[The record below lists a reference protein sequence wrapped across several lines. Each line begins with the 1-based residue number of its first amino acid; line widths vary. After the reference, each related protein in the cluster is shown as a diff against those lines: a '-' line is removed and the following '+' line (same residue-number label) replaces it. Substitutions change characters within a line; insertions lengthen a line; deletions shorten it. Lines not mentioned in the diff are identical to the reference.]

1 MYQVACPSCGAQVS
15 FRSAASVM
23 AVCSYCQSTLLRD
36 ADSVRDIGKMSAVL
50 EDYSPIQINTSGMFE
65 GKRFGVVGRIQLE
78 YADGYWNEWYALFDD
93 GTACWL
99 SDASGKYTLTVQSTI
114 VPSEVPIFERIQP
127 GGRLAFDGVGYIAAD
142 VRTARCTGGQG
153 ELPFKVG
160 EGWEAKVADYR
171 NGQRFVTLDYSDGA
185 TPTIYVG
192 KAVTLETLACQLL
205 REEAQIQQSAGKLRG
220 STANL
225 ECPNCGASIAYRPGL
240 AQHLVC
246 QTCHAEVGARAGQ
259 VEVLA
264 KNEELEQRTTTLLL
278 GDIAKIGGAEWTL
291 IGLMECRE
299 TGEES
304 STWVEYLLHN
314 PQKGFQWIVES
325 MEGWD
330 LVTVLDEWPEAA
342 GSGQLRL
349 RGQVFNKLYDYG
361 AEVIWAA
368 GAFNWRVHIGDRTSI
383 ADYKQGNMTLTAE
396 RTSSELNWSLAKRVA
411 ARDVLG
417 WFGKAAQAAGL
428 PKESAASLAR
438 SGIGDLG
445 GELRKVAWV
454 FTALIV
460 LINLPI
466 LFAQGFN
473 NIEIPA
479 LGLFALWFPVLK
491 FADNSSG
498 DDD

>member
-1 MYQVACPSCGAQVS
+1 MYQIACPSCGAQVA

-23 AVCSYCQSTLLRD
+23 AVCAYCQSTLLRD

-50 EDYSPIQINTSGMFE
+50 EDYSPIQINTAGMFE
-65 GKRFGVVGRIQLE
+65 GKRFTVVGRIQLE
-78 YADGYWNEWYALFDD
+78 YEDGYWNEWYALFDD

-99 SDASGKYTLTVQSTI
+99 SDASGKYALTTQSSA
-114 VPSEVPIFERIQP
+114 VPQEVPIFERIQP
-127 GGRLAFDGVGYIAAD
+127 GGRFAFEGAGYVASD

-160 EGWEAKVADYR
+160 EDWQAKVADYR
-171 NGQRFVTLDYSDGA
+171 SGPRFLTLDYSDGPA
-185 TPTIYVG
+185 PVAYVG
-192 KAVTLETLACQLL
+192 KAVTLETMACQLL
-205 REEAQIQQSAGKLRG
+205 REETQIEQSAGKLRG

-225 ECPNCGASIAYRPGL
+225 ECPNCGASIAYRPGI

-246 QTCHAEVGARAGQ
+246 QTCHAEVAARAGQ
-259 VEVLA
+259 AEVLA
-264 KNEELEQRTTTLLL
+264 KNEELEQRTTTLAL
-278 GDIAKIGGAEWTL
+278 GDIAKIGGAAWTL

-299 TGEES
+299 TGSTEEA
-304 STWVEYLLHN
+304 STWVEYLLYH

-342 GSGQLRL
+342 GNGQLRL
-349 RGQVFNKLYDYG
+349 RGQVFSKLYDYG

-368 GAFNWRVHIGDRTSI
+368 GAFNWRVHIGDRVSI
-383 ADYKQGNMTLTAE
+383 SDFKQGNMTLTAE
-396 RTSSELNWSLAKRVA
+396 RSASELNWSLAKRVA

-417 WFGKAAQAAGL
+417 WFGKAAEAGGL
-428 PKESAASLAR
+428 PRQTATVST
-438 SGIGDLG
+438 G
-445 GELRKVAWV
+445 GTRGQLRTVAWI

-460 LINLPI
+460 VLNIPV
-466 LFAQGFN
+466 LFSSGFD
-473 NIEIPA
+473 NIEIPFF
-479 LGLFALWFPVLK
+479 GLIALWFPIGK
-491 FADNSSG
+491 FGGSSAG